1 MCACVQ
7 DIHWRQWSV
16 RVYLHD
22 IQRESN
28 IFSSCGLQKEN
39 QAERSLASALKGD
52 FHKHT
57 QMKDEQIKLLERIKF
72 NRFIPR
78 PDIFSSVSVTRG
90 SLTR

>member
-28 IFSSCGLQKEN
+28 IFSSCRLQKEN
-39 QAERSLASALKGD
+39 QAERSLASALKGG
-52 FHKHT
+52 FHKQM
-57 QMKDEQIKLLERIKF
+57 QMKDEQIKLLERSLIDLF
-72 NRFIPR
+72 RDLTYFLLFLLI
-78 PDIFSSVSVTRG
+78 RG
-90 SLTR
+90 L